1 MPDTQGIEALCDV
14 SASIR
19 IPVLWWGKDYSNLLL
34 EETLA
39 AWGLISDWPVLD
51 QANPDVS
58 DVVNTNQSS
67 TAWSKSH
74 VCGLELLSVD
84 KIRKQRMAP
93 ALMEPTHSL
102 GEGE

>member
-1 MPDTQGIEALCDV
+1 MPDAQSIEALHDV

-19 IPVLWWGKDYSNLLL
+19 IPVLWWGEDYSNLLL

-39 AWGLISDWPVLD
+39 ARGLISDWPVLD
-51 QANPDVS
+51 QENPDVS
-58 DVVNTNQSS
+58 DVVNTKQSS

-84 KIRKQRMAP
+84 KVRKQHMAP
-93 ALMEPTHSL
+93 ALMEQTHSL